1 MGRSRTGAAL
11 GMAKALKGLMV
22 VGYVKPCG
30 TEWLLLI
37 GRKDYL
43 LWWRCWRSSGVSR
56 AQGEA
61 RYRACS
67 RGPSLEPCGQQQSA
81 ITCRWR
87 PRQNF
92 PRRIALD
99 DRFTAT
105 NLNPVLARPGHKLP
119 PDALE
124 RESLSRQLR
133 PDTCRTSG

>member
-81 ITCRWR
+81 RSG
-87 PRQNF
+87 PPQLHFNF
-92 PRRIALD
+92 
-99 DRFTAT
+99 
-105 NLNPVLARPGHKLP
+105 LP
-119 PDALE
+119 YIYSQSDEL
-124 RESLSRQLR
+124 
-133 PDTCRTSG
+133 T

>member
-1 MGRSRTGAAL
+1 VGRSRTGAAL

-81 ITCRWR
+81 R
-87 PRQNF
+87 
-92 PRRIALD
+92 
-99 DRFTAT
+99 
-105 NLNPVLARPGHKLP
+105 
-119 PDALE
+119 
-124 RESLSRQLR
+124 
-133 PDTCRTSG
+133 SGPSVTPEPI

>member
-81 ITCRWR
+81 RSRHW
-87 PRQNF
+87 P
-92 PRRIALD
+92 P
-99 DRFTAT
+99 
-105 NLNPVLARPGHKLP
+105 NPDSGHPGE
-119 PDALE
+119 AV
-124 RESLSRQLR
+124 
-133 PDTCRTSG
+133 C